1 MTTGFARGLTAGES
15 GKQCASINRRD
26 SRVSLACLPTFEQKL
41 LAPLPYGVHPNRR
54 FPSLSL
60 SLPLCQHPS
69 LQFSCVNFVILSFV
83 FLILFF
89 YASSFPSLTDG
100 KWTIHVAAWS
110 REMFTTKKNE
120 FYKLEFSTRAK
131 ILWKKARSFYE
142 SVVNSALISHPSS
155 YDCSLSNLVDLHVFR
170 NRLSMEENP

>member
-100 KWTIHVAAWS
+100 QFTWPRDREKCS
-110 REMFTTKKNE
+110 RRRKMSFTNSS
-120 FYKLEFSTRAK
+120 FRLEQKFFEKRRTRVV
-131 ILWKKARSFYE
+131 FYE